1 MAVSPRRSRHDAS
14 GAGGRGD
21 AGGDRRRQDA
31 CRPAPLELSELTEL
45 AAEWDAGRSFSEP
58 AGVEWPWAAA
68 TRRSQL
74 SSSRGVDLGDAMD
87 TGDDDLQSM
96 LGSLLVRAEV
106 ANKETEDFQRAV
118 KSLRSEA
125 RRHKAQADRYRSAL
139 GDLQRKHE
147 QLQSE
152 TTALFVYNRE
162 LFSTA
167 EDATTRLAKR
177 ATGDQPFWRRLQLA
191 TAGGR
196 VWRAWRDL
204 CVARQRRRVAMR
216 IVYRRR
222 AHRCAGAGFGLWKIA
237 TQVARFAR
245 SCLGVWRRASAQQI
259 QSRERRANV
268 VLLSVL
274 SRRARRWR
282 LAVMHVWQHTAVT
295 NRRLHE
301 QIGNAERELADK
313 RRQASGSFIFAWRA
327 QAVVAAKRRRA
338 SHRMLAKRRSRL
350 LRCAILGW
358 ERQACGLA
366 QLRSMLCRVHRRRSQ
381 RGAYTAWRGRA
392 LARGRWQREH
402 LGRVFR

>member
-74 SSSRGVDLGDAMD
+74 ASSRGVDLGDAMD

-152 TTALFVYNRE
+152 TTAL
-162 LFSTA
+162 LC
-167 EDATTRLAKR
+167 TTVSSSPLLRTRQRDSQSARR
-177 ATGDQPFWRRLQLA
+177 ATSRFGGGCSSRQR
-191 TAGGR
+191 AGG
-196 VWRAWRDL
+196 
-204 CVARQRRRVAMR
+204 
-216 IVYRRR
+216 YGG
-222 AHRCAGAGFGLWKIA
+222 HGA
-237 TQVARFAR
+237 TFAL
-245 SCLGVWRRASAQQI
+245 LG
-259 QSRERRANV
+259 N
-268 VLLSVL
+268 
-274 SRRARRWR
+274 
-282 LAVMHVWQHTAVT
+282 
-295 NRRLHE
+295 
-301 QIGNAERELADK
+301 G
-313 RRQASGSFIFAWRA
+313 
-327 QAVVAAKRRRA
+327 
-338 SHRMLAKRRSRL
+338 
-350 LRCAILGW
+350 
-358 ERQACGLA
+358 
-366 QLRSMLCRVHRRRSQ
+366 
-381 RGAYTAWRGRA
+381 GA
-392 LARGRWQREH
+392 
-402 LGRVFR
+402 